1 MSPKKLL
8 IVVGTRPN
16 FIKVTRFKKV
26 AAERGTVDVRIVHTG
41 QHFSANM
48 ADVFFEQFGLVPDI
62 FLNIGAGSPNTQMA
76 AIMRDLEPVF
86 AAEKPDLVMVVGD
99 VNSTLAAAI
108 TANKMGI
115 RIGHLESGLRSFDR
129 TMPEEHNRVLTDR
142 ITDHFFI
149 TEQSGLDNLLREGE
163 PKEKLHFVGNT
174 MIDTLV
180 AFEPNVQ
187 ASDVLHRYGLG
198 AGGHVLMTIHRPAT
212 VDVPER
218 LSELLDLIAE
228 ICHPS
233 TGSGRQIVFPIHPR
247 TVKNIEAFGLKA
259 KCDAIKG
266 LVLTEPLDY
275 FAFQKLIATCAFILT
290 DSGGIQEES
299 TFRQV
304 PCLTLRPNTERP
316 STVTIGSNEL
326 VPLDMAAVRAAIARI
341 EHGTFKKGEVPPLW
355 DGYATERILEV
366 LERVL

>member
-1 MSPKKLL
+1 MNRKKIL

-26 AAERGTVDVRIVHTG
+26 AAERGTIDVRIVHTG

-76 AIMRDLEPVF
+76 AIMRDLEPVI
-86 AAEKPDLVMVVGD
+86 ASEKPDLMMVVGD

-129 TMPEEHNRVLTDR
+129 SMPEEHNRVLTDR

-163 PKEKLHFVGNT
+163 PNEKLHFVGNT

-187 ASDVLHRYGLG
+187 ASDVLERYALG

-218 LSELLDLIAE
+218 LSELMDLIAE
-228 ICHPS
+228 VAAK
-233 TGSGRQIVFPIHPR
+233 RKVVFPIHPR
-247 TVKNIEAFGLKA
+247 TVKNIEAFGLKV

-275 FAFQKLIATCAFILT
+275 FAFQKLIATCGFILT

-299 TFRQV
+299 TFRKV

-326 VPLDMAAVRAAIARI
+326 VPLEMNAVRNAIACI
-341 EHGTFKKGEVPPLW
+341 ENGTFKKGQVPPLW
-355 DGYATERILEV
+355 DGQATERIFDV
-366 LERVL
+366 LEKVL

>member
-1 MSPKKLL
+1 MGASKLL

-16 FIKVTRFKKV
+16 FIKVTRFKEV
-26 AAERGTVDVRIVHTG
+26 AAQRKGIEVCIVHTG

-48 ADVFFEQFGLVPDI
+48 ADVFFDQFGLRPDRS
-62 FLNIGAGSPNTQMA
+62 LEIGPGSPNTQMA
-76 AIMRDLEPVF
+76 AVMQALEPVM
-86 AAEKPDLVMVVGD
+86 AEEKPDMVMVVGD

-115 RIGHLESGLRSFDR
+115 TLAHLESGLRSFDR

-149 TEQSGLDNLLREGE
+149 TEQSGMDHLLAEGVDPE
-163 PKEKLHFVGNT
+163 RLHFVGNT

-180 AFEPNVQ
+180 AFDPQVGT
-187 ASDVLHRYGLG
+187 SPVLEDLGLG

-212 VDVPER
+212 VDDPEQ
-218 LSELLDLIAE
+218 LANLLDLIAD
-228 ICHPS
+228 IG
-233 TGSGRQIVFPIHPR
+233 TRRKVVFPMHPR
-247 TVKNIEAFGLKA
+247 TLKNIEAFGLQA
-259 KCDAIKG
+259 RMNNLSN

-275 FAFQKLIATCAFILT
+275 FAFQKLVATCAFILT

-299 TFRQV
+299 TFRRV

-316 STVTIGSNEL
+316 STVLIGSNEL
-326 VPLDMAAVRAAIARI
+326 VPLEAAAIREAIDRI
-341 EHGTFKKGEVPPLW
+341 ESGSFKKGTVPPLW
-355 DGYATERILEV
+355 DGKATERIFDV